1 MTRLLDSLPTA
12 TLPRCLLLAV
22 VTCSGLLALRWLW
35 MPSVEIVLPAELETT
50 YAVMPG
56 AAASPTQTPLDFV
69 FRPLFNK
76 SRSPIQASTS
86 AAPVEPEQDEQI
98 VVVDMKGYRL
108 LGTFASTG
116 QEGVIIKGKGG
127 KRQRL
132 LIGEILNGWRLDAVN
147 ARSGS
152 FTSESGEIAELGLA
166 FAKLP
171 KQPSVLVTA
180 PVPLSTGSG
189 DLSEANDSTE
199 VDEVAEPEPVP
210 SFPTTFDEIWE
221 RRKREA
227 EQAQNARGG
236 SPKSSPGAQKK

>member
-1 MTRLLDSLPTA
+1 MTWLLDRLPTA
-12 TLPRCLLLAV
+12 TLPRYLLLAV

-35 MPSVEIVLPAELETT
+35 MPSVEIVLPVELEAT

-56 AAASPTQTPLDFV
+56 AAASPAQTRLDFV

-86 AAPVEPEQDEQI
+86 AAQVEPEQDEQI

-108 LGTFASTG
+108 LGTFASNG

-132 LIGEILNGWRLDAVN
+132 LIGEILNGWKLDAVDP
-147 ARSGS
+147 RSGLFS
-152 FTSESGEIAELGLA
+152 SESGEIAQLDLA

-171 KQPSVLVTA
+171 KQPTVLVSA
-180 PVPLSTGSG
+180 PVAPINNPA
-189 DLSEANDSTE
+189 EANEAKTPPE
-199 VDEVAEPEPVP
+199 VDEVAESEPAP

-221 RRKREA
+221 RRRLEA
-227 EQAQNARGG
+227 EQSQN
-236 SPKSSPGAQKK
+236 SQGAPATSAVDSRER